1 MGDGM
6 SISFLGFA
14 ESDKGAARWYS
25 KDMGQSICF
34 SENCDELE
42 SSGADTYVILADK
55 IEAKQLNELKAR
67 EDKDSLH
74 KYVFFTKTDIE
85 AQYSQ
90 MMDERDAAIRTVSQ
104 TVSPDIFSEYQFV
117 SFQMEGYI
125 ITGVEDSADSTEK
138 YIWGYHKDSY
148 KTLFVAMSMDG
159 HDISSEIIAEKG
171 KNSDIIRQKEY
182 SDWMCMNMV
191 DNMHFQSEYEK
202 IRELPADLSNL
213 SNLKTE
219 SDRVL
224 DPYDIYYLGGS
235 VHEGMTMDV
244 SEVIEL
250 FTENGGISKDQ
261 FEKTRFLE
269 VFNVNKIKGRLELQS
284 KFADAIDIVF
294 KNGGEV
300 ILNDMGQHIPGY
312 ETIHERIAGYD
323 CRMVHINPYG
333 YM

>member
-1 MGDGM
+1 
-6 SISFLGFA
+6 
-14 ESDKGAARWYS
+14 
-25 KDMGQSICF
+25 
-34 SENCDELE
+34 
-42 SSGADTYVILADK
+42 
-55 IEAKQLNELKAR
+55 
-67 EDKDSLH
+67 
-74 KYVFFTKTDIE
+74 
-85 AQYSQ
+85 
-90 MMDERDAAIRTVSQ
+90 MMNERDVAIRTVSQ
-104 TVSPDIFSEYQFV
+104 TISPDIFSEYQFV

-148 KTLFVAMSMDG
+148 KTLFVAMSMDR
-159 HDISSEIIAEKG
+159 HAISSEIIAEKG
-171 KNSDIIRQKEY
+171 KNPDIIWQKEY

-202 IRELPADLSNL
+202 IRELPADLL
-213 SNLKTE
+213 NLKTE

-250 FTENGGISKDQ
+250 FTEDVGISKDQ

-284 KFADAIDIVF
+284 KFADVIEDIC
-294 KNGGEV
+294 KNGGKV
-300 ILNDMGQHIPGY
+300 ILYDMGQHIPGY
-312 ETIHERIAGYD
+312 ETLHERIAGYD
-323 CRMVHINPYG
+323 CRMVHINLYG
-333 YM
+333 HM